1 MRVLLDECLPR
12 RLKAELPDHDVRT
25 VQEEG
30 WAGLKNGA
38 LLRAAAGRFDVL
50 LTVDRSIAFQQN
62 LRGLSIGV
70 LAMVV
75 PSNRLVDIR
84 PLMAQVRRDLSKVRA
99 GQVLR
104 VSSRE
109 DG

>member
-12 RLKAELPDHDVRT
+12 RLKVDLPDHEVRT
-25 VQEEG
+25 AQEEG
-30 WAGLKNGA
+30 WTGLKNGA

-84 PLMAQVRRDLSKVRA
+84 PLMAQVRQALSKVRA

-104 VSSRE
+104 V
-109 DG
+109 GG

>member
-12 RLKAELPDHDVRT
+12 RLKAELSDHEVRT
-25 VQEEG
+25 AQEVG
-30 WAGLKNGA
+30 WAGLKNGE
-38 LLRAAAGRFDVL
+38 LLRVAAGQFDVL
-50 LTVDRSIAFQQN
+50 LTVDRNIAYQQN
-62 LRGLSIGV
+62 LRSLAIGV

-84 PLMAQVRRDLSKVRA
+84 PLMAQVRRELPKVRA

-104 VSSRE
+104 V
-109 DG
+109 GG